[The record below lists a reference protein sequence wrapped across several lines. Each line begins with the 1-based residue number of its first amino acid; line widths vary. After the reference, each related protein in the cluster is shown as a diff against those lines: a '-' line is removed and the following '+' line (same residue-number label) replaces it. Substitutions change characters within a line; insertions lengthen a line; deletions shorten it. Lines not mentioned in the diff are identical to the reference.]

1 MTLASSECLAQNWEC
16 ALFFFF
22 LFLFFS
28 FFCALLHLFQCSN
41 ALCSF
46 LFLSLFFLVVCLQQH
61 SRGSEE
67 TKEEE
72 EGRQRG
78 KVKSKWRIRR
88 CSLALMSR
96 DGIDYLQ
103 FVSNFCFIFTVFG
116 FKRDKYQDETFQKEF
131 WHADS
136 VLCFSVLLDC
146 QHCELLQR
154 SLKHHCY
161 VHPKSTFT
169 HSPPLRI
176 NWRIIVLDLNHLLRE
191 K

>member
-22 LFLFFS
+22 
-28 FFCALLHLFQCSN
+28 FCALLHPFHCNN

-88 CSLALMSR
+88 CGLAVMSR
-96 DGIDYLQ
+96 DGIDYLH
-103 FVSNFCFIFTVFG
+103 FVSNFCFIFTVFC

-146 QHCELLQR
+146 VSTVR

-161 VHPKSTFT
+161 VHPKKHFYTFT
-169 HSPPLRI
+169 TFRNTFKDHCFGLKSPAERKVKAVT
-176 NWRIIVLDLNHLLRE
+176 VLSS
-191 K
+191 